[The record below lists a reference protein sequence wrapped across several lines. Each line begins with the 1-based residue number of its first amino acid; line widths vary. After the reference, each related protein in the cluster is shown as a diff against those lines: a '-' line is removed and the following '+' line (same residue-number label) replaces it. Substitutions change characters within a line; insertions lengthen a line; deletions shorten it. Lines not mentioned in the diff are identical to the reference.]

1 MRKRRRSEHGAA
13 AVEFALVFPLL
24 VIILVGT
31 VTSGL
36 SYSRA
41 IGVTNAVREGARFG
55 ATADATQGTWAA
67 DVIARTRESQFD
79 DPSPYKTTVCVEL
92 VKIGTGTTIGP
103 TCSTGAAG
111 AIASA
116 DYPATPTGTAGTCVV
131 KVVAKRPYKIE
142 MVFFDLL
149 SGNVTK
155 GATARYERGTTC

>member
-1 MRKRRRSEHGAA
+1 MRKRRRSEVGAA

-55 ATADATQGTWAA
+55 ATGDATQGTWAA
-67 DVIARTRESQFD
+67 DVIARTRESQLD
-79 DPSPYKTTVCVEL
+79 DPAPYKTSICVQLVRLPSTVVTQLCSS
-92 VKIGTGTTIGP
+92 GTAP
-103 TCSTGAAG
+103 TPTS
-111 AIASA
+111 S
-116 DYPATPTGTAGTCVV
+116 DYPPSPAGSGCVV
-131 KVVAKRPYKIE
+131 KVVAKRPYTIE

-155 GATARYERGTTC
+155 KAVARYERATTC